1 VVQAQIT
8 AGCGN
13 NNYCP
18 DTLATRKVI
27 AIFIIKGRNLP
38 PSTAPYNAYFDDI
51 ANDEYAPFINAMYEN
66 QISVGCGPRAYCP
79 DGNATRAQLPVMIVN
94 ALQETPSTAAYN
106 AYFDDIANDAYA
118 PFINRVFELAINAG
132 CGTRLFCPTTNVDR
146 AQLAVSTAEAF
157 LWN

>member
-1 VVQAQIT
+1 
-8 AGCGN
+8 
-13 NNYCP
+13 
-18 DTLATRKVI
+18 
-27 AIFIIKGRNLP
+27 
-38 PSTAPYNAYFDDI
+38 
-51 ANDEYAPFINAMYEN
+51 
-66 QISVGCGPRAYCP
+66 
-79 DGNATRAQLPVMIVN
+79 MIVN